1 MYRMFSTSP
10 LQGEDT
16 AAKHLI
22 GGEVVYHLLNPLFG
36 VLLQISHNRLRVLL
50 QNQNSTYKYTV
61 HCTVV
66 GGMKEKPRR
75 RKDEGVVMKYKLR
88 GE

>member
-1 MYRMFSTSP
+1 MYAMFSTSP

-36 VLLQISHNRLRVLL
+36 VLLQVSHNGLRVLL
-50 QNQNSTYKYTV
+50 QNQGSEVSCRKNLMYFLLI
-61 HCTVV
+61 CTVV
-66 GGMKEKPRR
+66 GGMKE
-75 RKDEGVVMKYKLR
+75 
-88 GE
+88 